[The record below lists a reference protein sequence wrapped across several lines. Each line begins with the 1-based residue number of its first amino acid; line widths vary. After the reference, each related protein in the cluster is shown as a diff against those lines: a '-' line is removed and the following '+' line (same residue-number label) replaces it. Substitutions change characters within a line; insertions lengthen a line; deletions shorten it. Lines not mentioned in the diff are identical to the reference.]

1 MKLRQQPHHL
11 HVSEPALYI
20 IIVLT
25 ILPFIIGDVQTVV
38 LDLKYQSLVSMNRDI
53 QFSIMH
59 STDILSSTIIKQHNG
74 VLYGSMK
81 LPVHH
86 KSFFY
91 QLSGIDIKGNRFT
104 SSIGAYTLDLQYAD
118 IQFSLVGSQT
128 ILLNPGVKSLVR
140 LLIRNNGKGPI
151 VIPLLLQVNTSKTIL
166 VNFPKGHE
174 VSIKPNTNYEHHV
187 FLTPATDSPLEL
199 EYSTDVTF
207 TVSSECIQ
215 ENLSYSFQT
224 VTRKPVDMVITNI
237 TQNSM
242 LLHWEEPT
250 LLSPVIHY
258 LISFDFSN
266 GTKATIQ
273 LDDQSILTYTVNGLL
288 PNQLLYIGII
298 ANTGVVN
305 EFAGIIPRPVRTL
318 PTGTCSVRYRHVIN
332 IIMNFFYSSR
342 ICCFYFS

>member
-1 MKLRQQPHHL
+1 M
-11 HVSEPALYI
+11 
-20 IIVLT
+20 
-25 ILPFIIGDVQTVV
+25 QTVV

-59 STDILSSTIIKQHNG
+59 SATDTLTSTIKKQHNG

-86 KSFFY
+86 KIFY
-91 QLSGIDIKGNRFT
+91 QLSGIDIKGNPFT
-104 SSIGAYTLDLQYAD
+104 SSSGDYTLDLQYAD

-140 LLIRNNGKGPI
+140 LFIRNNGKGPI
-151 VIPLLLQVNTSKTIL
+151 VIPLLLQVNTSETIS
-166 VNFPKGHE
+166 VDFPKGHE
-174 VSIKPNTNYEHHV
+174 ISIKPNTDYEHHV
-187 FLTPATDSPLEL
+187 FLTPAIDSPLEL

-215 ENLSYSFQT
+215 ENLSYSFHT
-224 VTRKPVDMVITNI
+224 VTQNPVDMIITNI
-237 TQNSM
+237 TTTSM
-242 LLHWEEPT
+242 ILHWEEPT
-250 LLSPVIHY
+250 LLSAVLHY

-273 LDDQSILTYTVNGLL
+273 LDDRSILTYTVNGLQ
-288 PNQLLYIGII
+288 PNQLLYIGMI

-318 PTGTCSVRYRHVIN
+318 PTGKYGTC
-332 IIMNFFYSSR
+332 
-342 ICCFYFS
+342 